1 MASSVVAKLPE
12 NNNSLPDDIFMYQHN
27 QFYEFIEETYGADLA
42 ELFRF
47 QAIRSSKHL
56 LDTSCDDILLIL
68 QQESEEIDMM
78 KKMCCFQIAGNK
90 YQVKLGVKLA
100 INNLIQSLKLKQE
113 QQKIKKKIFESSYYT
128 NCQ

>member
-1 MASSVVAKLPE
+1 M
-12 NNNSLPDDIFMYQHN
+12 
-27 QFYEFIEETYGADLA
+27 
-42 ELFRF
+42 
-47 QAIRSSKHL
+47 
-56 LDTSCDDILLIL
+56 LIL

-113 QQKIKKKIFESSYYT
+113 QQKKKEKDIRIFVLYKLSVKRKHT
-128 NCQ
+128 HKVQLLHQN